1 MVDISAQYNDIY
13 AEVFGPSIEENT
25 TPEESTSY
33 SDDTYGDLIESGTS
47 HFPWGW
53 FSFFIIFSAFVVL
66 VFLWFKKKMLR
77 KDSNEKVR
85 DTVTFEVKVP
95 RQNEVE
101 IGVAEQMF
109 ANLAG
114 VGGKGKGLAKFFSVD
129 NAISF
134 EMVGLPGEIR
144 FFVNCPRKLADLVE
158 KQILGSYQEA
168 DVTIVPD
175 YNIFAENSR
184 VDFAAL
190 RLDED
195 VYCPITTYEDFT
207 GDPLANVLS
216 CLSKMAQGEGALVQV
231 IVAPADSRWQK
242 NGRGFVKH
250 AEEDAS
256 DPDKKKSGVAQ
267 DRIEAINKKI
277 SKPGFRSEIRIV
289 TSAANDDLA
298 KMHLDNIIGAFDQ
311 FNNPQINKF
320 KKVKL
325 NKEQEKDFVKDVLF
339 RRTPYKSSM
348 ILNVEELA
356 TIYHMPNKNVD
367 TPNIQWLL
375 SREAPAANM
384 ISTDIDSK
392 DTIWIGNNYFRGNRK
407 PVCFKRDDRR
417 RHAYIL
423 GQTGSGKSWL
433 MMRMIIQD
441 IYNGDGVCFIDP
453 HGQTAELILD
463 RIPPE
468 RAEDVVYFNAGDF
481 ERPFGFNLMEYYNE
495 QDMHRIVNSFI
506 ALLIKMFDPNQQGFV
521 GPIMQQA
528 VRNSMLTAMSKEGST
543 LIEVVKILQDE
554 DWVRNYWLP
563 LIKDEQVK
571 RYWTEQIAKT
581 DQKTKSET
589 MGYFL
594 SKFDKFTT
602 NLAIRNIIG
611 QSRSSFDF
619 RKIMD
624 NKKILIV
631 NLAKGVLGDENMSFL
646 GLLLVQKLL
655 SSALSREDMP
665 EDQRPDF
672 FFYAD
677 EFQNFTTDEFATIL
691 SEARKYRLNLTL
703 AHQYIGQLPENIK
716 GAVFGNVGT
725 LLIARTSAEDGEFLE
740 PQFDPV
746 LKKTDI
752 INQPNMHYYA
762 KMLVNGLYPS
772 PFSLESAFGSR
783 YPESKF
789 DLPVNKE
796 VGKFI
801 KEFSRTKYGRDLNL
815 VNKEINE
822 RSKIEEKP
830 VESKGM
836 SPLGGFNS
844 GMGSGF

>member
-1 MVDISAQYNDIY
+1 LLISLTVG
-13 AEVFGPSIEENT
+13 VF
-25 TPEESTSY
+25 
-33 SDDTYGDLIESGTS
+33 
-47 HFPWGW
+47 F
-53 FSFFIIFSAFVVL
+53 
-66 VFLWFKKKMLR
+66 WFKSKLLR
-77 KDSNEKVR
+77 KDSNEKVK
-85 DTVTFEVKVP
+85 DSVTFEVKVS
-95 RQNEVE
+95 RQNEIE
-101 IGVAEQMF
+101 IGVGEQMF

-114 VGGKGKGLAKFFSVD
+114 IGGRGKGLAKFFSVE
-129 NAISF
+129 NSVSF

-144 FFVNCPRKLADLVE
+144 FFVNCPRRFADLVE
-158 KQILGSYQEA
+158 KQILGSYQNA

-175 YNIFAENSR
+175 YNIFAEGSR
-184 VDFAAL
+184 VDFATL
-190 RLDED
+190 RLDEEE
-195 VYCPITTYEDFT
+195 YCPITTYEDFT
-207 GDPLANVLS
+207 GDPLSNVLS
-216 CLSKMAQGEGALVQV
+216 CLSKMSDGEGALVQI
-231 IVAPADSRWQK
+231 IVAPADSKWQK
-242 NGRGFVKH
+242 GGRSFVKNV
-250 AEEDAS
+250 EESNS
-256 DPDKKKSGVAQ
+256 DPEKKKISVPQ
-267 DRIEAINKKI
+267 ERVEAINKKI
-277 SKPGFRSEIRIV
+277 AKPGFRTEVRIV
-289 TSAANDDLA
+289 TSAANDNLA
-298 KMHLDNIIGAFDQ
+298 KMHLDNLVGAFDQ
-311 FNNPQINKF
+311 FNNPGVNKF

-325 NKEQEKDFVKDVLF
+325 NKAQEKEFVRDVLF

-348 ILNVEELA
+348 VLNVEELA
-356 TIYHMPNKNVD
+356 TIFHFPNKDID

-375 SREAPAANM
+375 SKNAPAANM
-384 ISTDIDSK
+384 ISMDIDSK
-392 DTIWIGNNYFRGNRK
+392 DTVWIGNNYFRGNRR

-417 RHAYIL
+417 RHTYVL

-433 MMRMIIQD
+433 MMRMVVQD

-468 RAEDVVYFNAGDF
+468 RAEDVIYFNAGDF
-481 ERPFGFNLMEYYNE
+481 DRPFGFNLMEYYNE

-506 ALLIKMFDPNQQGFV
+506 ALLIKLFDPNQQGFV

-554 DWVRNYWLP
+554 SWVKEYWLP

-611 QSRSSFDF
+611 QSKSSFDF
-619 RKIMD
+619 RKVMD
-624 NKKILIV
+624 NRKILII
-631 NLAKGVLGDENMSFL
+631 NLSKGVLGDENMSFL

-655 SSALSREDMP
+655 SATLSREDMP
-665 EDQRPDF
+665 EEQRADF

-677 EFQNFTTDEFATIL
+677 EFQNFTTEEFATIL

-725 LLIARTSAEDGEFLE
+725 LLIGRTSTEDGEFLA

-746 LKKTDI
+746 LKNTDI
-752 INQPNMHYYA
+752 INQPNLHFYA
-762 KMLVNGLYPS
+762 KMLVDGMYPS
-772 PFSLESAFGSR
+772 PFSLESGFGKN

-789 DLPVNKE
+789 DLPVNKK
-796 VGKFI
+796 VSQFI
-801 KEFSRTKYGRDLNL
+801 KQFSRTKYGRDVNL
-815 VNKEINE
+815 VNKEIEE
-822 RSKIEEKP
+822 RSKVQKSSPKP
-830 VESKGM
+830 NV
-836 SPLGGFNS
+836 PPVRN
-844 GMGSGF
+844 MGSVFGNTL

>member
-1 MVDISAQYNDIY
+1 MVKLIAQDTYIY
-13 AEVFGPSIEENT
+13 SEVFGPSIEEEF

-33 SDDTYGDLIESGTS
+33 PDDTYGELVKAETKS
-47 HFPWGW
+47 FPWGW
-53 FSFFIIFSAFVVL
+53 VSFGTIFIGLIVGIFFWL
-66 VFLWFKKKMLR
+66 KGKLLR
-77 KDSNEKVR
+77 KDSNAKVT
-85 DTVTFEVKVP
+85 DNVTFEIKIS
-95 RQNEVE
+95 RQNEIE

-109 ANLAG
+109 ANLASIE
-114 VGGKGKGLAKFFSVD
+114 GKGKGIAKFFSVE
-129 NAISF
+129 NSISF
-134 EMVGLPGEIR
+134 EIIGLPGEIR
-144 FFVNCPRKLADLVE
+144 FFVNCPRKVADLVE

-168 DVTIVPD
+168 DVTMVPD
-175 YNIFAENSR
+175 YNIFKEDNR

-195 VYCPITTYEDFT
+195 TYFPITTYEDFT
-207 GDPLANVLS
+207 GDPLSNILS
-216 CLSKMAQGEGALVQV
+216 PLSKMAEGEGALVQV
-231 IVAPADSRWQK
+231 IVAPADSGWQK
-242 NGRGFVKH
+242 NGSSFVKN
-250 AEEDAS
+250 AEDSMS
-256 DPDKKKSGVAQ
+256 DPDKKGGVPQ
-267 DRIEAINKKI
+267 DKLEDVKKKI
-277 SKPGFRSEIRIV
+277 SKTGFRTEIRIV
-289 TSAANDDLA
+289 TSAANDSLA

-311 FNNPQINKF
+311 FNNPQTNKF

-325 NKEQEKDFVKDVLF
+325 NKAQEKDFVKDVLF
-339 RRTPYKSSM
+339 RRTPYKSNM

-356 TIYHMPNKNVD
+356 SIFHMPNKDVD

-375 SREAPAANM
+375 SREAPVANM
-384 ISTDIDSK
+384 VSMDIDSK
-392 DTIWIGNNYFRGNRK
+392 DTIWIGNNHFRGNRR
-407 PVCFKRDDRR
+407 PVCFKKDDRR
-417 RHAYIL
+417 RHTYIL

-453 HGQTAELILD
+453 HGETAELLLE

-468 RAEDVVYFNAGDF
+468 RAEDVIYFNAGDF
-481 ERPFGFNLMEYYNE
+481 DRPFGFNLMEYYNE

-506 ALLIKMFDPNQQGFV
+506 ALLIKLFDPNQQGFV

-543 LIEVVKILQDE
+543 LIEVVRILQDE
-554 DWVRNYWLP
+554 TWVRDYWLP
-563 LIKDEQVK
+563 LIKDEQVR

-611 QSRSSFDF
+611 QSKSSFDF
-619 RKIMD
+619 RKVMD

-631 NLAKGVLGDENMSFL
+631 NLSKGILGDENMSFL

-655 SSALSREDMP
+655 SSALSREDVP
-665 EDQRPDF
+665 QEQRPDF

-725 LLIARTSAEDGEFLE
+725 LLIGRTSAEDGEFLA

-746 LKKTDI
+746 LKNTDI
-752 INQPNMHYYA
+752 INQANLHFYA
-762 KMLVNGLYPS
+762 KMLVDGMYPS
-772 PFSLESAFGSR
+772 PFSLETGYGPN

-789 DLPVNKE
+789 DLPANKE
-796 VGKFI
+796 VSQFI
-801 KEFSRTKYGRDLNL
+801 KQFSRTKYGRDVNL
-815 VNKEINE
+815 VNKEISE
-822 RSKIEEKP
+822 RARVEKASP
-830 VESKGM
+830 RPNTPPTGM
-836 SPLGGFNS
+836 
-844 GMGSGF
+844 MGSTFGNTL

>member
-1 MVDISAQYNDIY
+1 MVETSARDTFIY
-13 AEVFGPSIEENT
+13 SEVFGPSIEENT
-25 TPEESTSY
+25 TPEETASY
-33 SDDTYGDLIESGTS
+33 PDDTYGELVRNDETG
-47 HFPWGW
+47 FQWGW
-53 FSFFIIFSAFVVL
+53 
-66 VFLWFKKKMLR
+66 VFLFISFLLFVAGVFFWFKKKLLR
-77 KDSNEKVR
+77 KDSNEKVL
-85 DTVTFEVKVP
+85 DNVTFEVKIP
-95 RQNEVE
+95 RQNEIE

-109 ANLAG
+109 ANLTGIA
-114 VGGKGKGLAKFFSVD
+114 GKGKGLGKYFSVE

-144 FFVNCPRKLADLVE
+144 FFVNCPRKVSDLVE

-168 DVTIVPD
+168 DVTMVPD

-184 VDFAAL
+184 VDFTTL
-190 RLDED
+190 QLEEDE
-195 VYCPITTYEDFT
+195 YCPVTIYEDFT
-207 GDPLANVLS
+207 GDPLANILS
-216 CLSKMAQGEGALVQV
+216 PLSKMAQGEGSLIQ
-231 IVAPADSRWQK
+231 IIIAPAESKWQK
-242 NGRGFVKH
+242 SGSSFVRN
-250 AEEDAS
+250 AEENAS
-256 DPDKKKSGVAQ
+256 DPEKKKSGVSQ
-267 DRIEAINKKI
+267 DKLEAIKKKI
-277 SKPGFRSEIRIV
+277 SKPGFRTEIRIV
-289 TSAANDDLA
+289 TSAANDSLA
-298 KMHLDNIIGAFDQ
+298 KMHLDNIVSAFDQ

-320 KKVKL
+320 KKVKM
-325 NKEQEKDFVKDVLF
+325 KKSAEKDFVKDVLF

-348 ILNVEELA
+348 ILNVAELA
-356 TIYHMPNKNVD
+356 TIFHMPNKNVD

-375 SREAPAANM
+375 SREAPAGN
-384 ISTDIDSK
+384 IVSTDIDSK
-392 DTIWIGNNYFRGNRK
+392 DTIWIGNNYFRGNRR

-417 RHAYIL
+417 RHTYIL

-433 MMRMIIQD
+433 MMRMIVQD

-453 HGQTAELILD
+453 HGETAEMILD

-468 RAEDVVYFNAGDF
+468 RAEDVIYFNAGDF
-481 ERPFGFNLMEYYNE
+481 DRPFGFNLMEFYSE

-506 ALLIKMFDPNQQGFV
+506 ALLIKLFDPNQQGFV

-554 DWVRNYWLP
+554 NWVREYWLP

-611 QSRSSFDF
+611 QSKSSFDF
-619 RKIMD
+619 RKVMD

-631 NLAKGVLGDENMSFL
+631 NLSKGVLGEENMSFL

-665 EDQRPDF
+665 QEQRHDF

-677 EFQNFTTDEFATIL
+677 EFQNFTTEEFATIL
-691 SEARKYRLNLTL
+691 SEARKYRLNLIL

-725 LLIARTSAEDGEFLE
+725 LLIGRTSTEDGEFLA
-740 PQFDPV
+740 PQFEPI
-746 LKKTDI
+746 LKNTDI
-752 INQPNMHYYA
+752 INQSNTHFYA
-762 KMLVNGLYPS
+762 KMLVDGMYPS
-772 PFSLESAFGSR
+772 PFSLESGYGSK

-796 VGKFI
+796 VSRFI
-801 KEFSRTKYGRDLNL
+801 KEFSRTKYGRDVNE

-822 RSKIEEKP
+822 RSKIEESSLKP
-830 VESKGM
+830 NM
-836 SPLGGFNS
+836 PP
-844 GMGSGF
+844 MGSMGSTFGNTI